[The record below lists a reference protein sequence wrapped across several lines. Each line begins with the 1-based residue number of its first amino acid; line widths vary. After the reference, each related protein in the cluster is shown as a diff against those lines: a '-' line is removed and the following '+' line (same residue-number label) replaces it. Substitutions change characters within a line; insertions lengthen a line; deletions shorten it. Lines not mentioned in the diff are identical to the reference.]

1 MFICFAGMADEKAAA
16 ADQANVA
23 AEATAARTMAGE
35 FSKVSRRLALVRAD
49 AHRVF
54 QDLINL
60 EEFVNEKHK
69 DPPPPIVLS
78 LYCRYLKKSYISKY
92 NYKVDTSQP

>member
-35 FSKVSRRLALVRAD
+35 FSKVSRRLALA
-49 AHRVF
+49 RVF

-60 EEFVNEKHK
+60 EEFVNEKRK

>member
-69 DPPPPIVLS
+69 DPPPPNSVITILS
-78 LYCRYLKKSYISKY
+78 VFEKILYFKIQL
-92 NYKVDTSQP
+92 

>member
-1 MFICFAGMADEKAAA
+1 MADEKAAA

-35 FSKVSRRLALVRAD
+35 FSKVSRRLALA
-49 AHRVF
+49 RVF

-60 EEFVNEKHK
+60 EEFVNEKRK
-69 DPPPPIVLS
+69 DPPP
-78 LYCRYLKKSYISKY
+78 
-92 NYKVDTSQP
+92 Q

>member
-35 FSKVSRRLALVRAD
+35 FSKVSRRLALA
-49 AHRVF
+49 RVF

-60 EEFVNEKHK
+60 EEFVNEKRK
-69 DPPPPIVLS
+69 DPPP
-78 LYCRYLKKSYISKY
+78 
-92 NYKVDTSQP
+92 Q

>member
-35 FSKVSRRLALVRAD
+35 FSKVSRRLALA
-49 AHRVF
+49 RVF

-60 EEFVNEKHK
+60 EEFVNEKRK
-69 DPPPPIVLS
+69 DPPPNSVITILS
-78 LYCRYLKKSYISKY
+78 VFEKILYFKIQL
-92 NYKVDTSQP
+92 